1 MHFPFFFDS
10 TMLILIPA
18 IIISFIAQMM
28 VKSAYSKYSEV
39 RTHNGNTGSEIARS
53 MLDEA
58 GLYDVPIEIVNS
70 ELGDHYD
77 PRSRVLRLSPD
88 VYSKA
93 TVAAAGIAA
102 HEVGHALQH
111 QRSYAPLVLRNT
123 IAPAVNIS
131 SNLSWGI
138 FFAGLI
144 FSVRPLLTIGIILF
158 TAVVLFQVVTLPVEF
173 NASRR
178 ALEVLESRNILYS
191 DELKGA
197 KKVLGAAALTYV
209 AAALMSILQLIRLIA
224 LSKRN
229 D

>member
-1 MHFPFFFDS
+1 MHLPYFFDS

-18 IIISFIAQMM
+18 IIISFIAQSMI
-28 VKSAYSKYSEV
+28 KSAYSKYSQV
-39 RTHNGNTGSEIARS
+39 YTRNGYTGSQIARN

-58 GLYDVPIEIVNS
+58 GLFNVPIEIVDM

-77 PRSRVLRLSPD
+77 PRSRVLRLSRD

-93 TVAAAGIAA
+93 TIASAGVAA
-102 HEVGHALQH
+102 HEVGHAIQH
-111 QRSYAPLVLRNT
+111 QKSYVPLQIRNT

-131 SNLSWGI
+131 SNLSWVI
-138 FFAGLI
+138 FIAGL
-144 FSVRPLLTIGIILF
+144 FLSLKPLLTIGIILF
-158 TAVVLFQVVTLPVEF
+158 TAVVLFQLVTLPVEF
-173 NASRR
+173 NASHR
-178 ALEVLESRNILYS
+178 ALEVLKSKNILY
-191 DELKGA
+191 DEELTGA

>member
-1 MHFPFFFDS
+1 MNFPLFYDS
-10 TMLILIPA
+10 TMLLLIPA
-18 IIISFIAQMM
+18 IIISFIAQTM

-39 RTHNGNTGSEIARS
+39 STRNGYTGAQIARS

-58 GLYDVPIEIVNS
+58 GLFNVPIEIVDV

-77 PRSRVLRLSPD
+77 PRSRVLRLSRD
-88 VYSKA
+88 VHSKA
-93 TVAAAGIAA
+93 TIASAGIAA
-102 HEVGHALQH
+102 HEVGHAIQH
-111 QRSYAPLVLRNT
+111 NKEYIPLVLRNT

-138 FFAGLI
+138 FIVGLI
-144 FSVRPLLTIGIILF
+144 LSVKPLLTIGIILF
-158 TAVVLFQVVTLPVEF
+158 TAVVLFQLVTLPVEF
-173 NASRR
+173 NASHR
-178 ALEVLESRNILYS
+178 ALEVLKSRNILYE
-191 DELKGA
+191 DELVGA

-209 AAALMSILQLIRLIA
+209 AAALMTILQLIRLIA